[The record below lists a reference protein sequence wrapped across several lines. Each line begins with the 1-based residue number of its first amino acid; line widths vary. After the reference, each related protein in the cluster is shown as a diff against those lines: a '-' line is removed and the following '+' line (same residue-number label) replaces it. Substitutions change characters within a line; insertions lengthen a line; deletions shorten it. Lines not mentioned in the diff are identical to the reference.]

1 MELQTIAFITEYSGV
16 IGCPGNK
23 RKLGSKMT
31 KRTWKFK
38 KCAKLNKMDHG
49 GYSLV
54 ELMVVVVIMV
64 ILASVSIGV
73 YNGYVKRAKSAVAYE
88 KGHRIAEA
96 LEICEAEYDLTGNIS
111 ISRLSEISG
120 KLMKKPNDP
129 KSALYPYVGEDTD
142 DCTDFTVSLK
152 NLGDGKVKI
161 QGFTYTSDSYE
172 ITWTNENGVQVM
184 MN

>member
-49 GYSLV
+49 
-54 ELMVVVVIMV
+54 
-64 ILASVSIGV
+64 VSIGV

-172 ITWTNENGVQVM
+172 ITWTNESGVQVT

>member
-1 MELQTIAFITEYSGV
+1 MSSGTPV
-16 IGCPGNK
+16 QR
-23 RKLGSKMT
+23 RKLGVCMAKRKQKM
-31 KRTWKFK
+31 KR
-38 KCAKLNKMDHG
+38 LDHG

-54 ELMVVVVIMV
+54 ELMVVIVIMV

-73 YNGYVKRAKSAVAYE
+73 YNGYVNRARSAVFYE

-96 LEICEAEYDLTGNIS
+96 FKICEAEHGLSGEFDKREMAEEIGNI
-111 ISRLSEISG
+111 
-120 KLMKKPNDP
+120 MKKPNDP

-172 ITWTNENGVQVM
+172 ITWTNENGVQVT

>member
-1 MELQTIAFITEYSGV
+1 
-16 IGCPGNK
+16 
-23 RKLGSKMT
+23 MT

-38 KCAKLNKMDHG
+38 NRGKLKKLDRG

-54 ELMVVVVIMV
+54 ELMVVIVIMV

-96 LEICEAEYDLTGNIS
+96 LKICEAEYDLSGDIS
-111 ISRLSEISG
+111 ISKLSEISG
-120 KLMKKPNDP
+120 NLMKKPNDP
-129 KSALYPYVGEDTD
+129 KSVLYPYVGEDTD

-152 NLGDGKVKI
+152 NLGDGKVEI
-161 QGFTYTSDSYE
+161 QGFTYTSDNYE
-172 ITWTNENGVQVM
+172 ITWTNDDGVQVTM
-184 MN
+184 D